1 MFPRE
6 HERIR
11 FLDWLAWSLQNEDQK
26 PNWAPF
32 LYSDRKGTGKSSL
45 AAVATALFGPAN
57 TATQNNVDKLT
68 GRFNMS
74 LLLSKFVV
82 SEEVKL

>member
-1 MFPRE
+1 
-6 HERIR
+6 
-11 FLDWLAWSLQNEDQK
+11 
-26 PNWAPF
+26 
-32 LYSDRKGTGKSSL
+32 L

-57 TATQNNVDKLT
+57 TAIQNNVDKLT

-74 LLLSKFVV
+74 LLQSKFVV